1 MSQINAPER
10 VTQNHV
16 IRFFSDK
23 LHYTYLGDLHDR
35 ENSNIMPE
43 RLQAWLSGRGYS
55 ERLINGAIDQLQR
68 MANDLSQGL
77 YYANQQVYS
86 LLKYGAKVNDDNGQP
101 VTVYFLDFD
110 EPGKNDF
117 AIAEEVTVVMSN
129 TKRPDLVVYV
139 NGIALAVLELKKS
152 TISVSDGIRQNLTN
166 QREHFIDRF
175 FTTVQY
181 CMAGNTSEGLRYGTL
196 MTPEKK
202 YLEWKEDGFEYH
214 LEELSLNDLDIADVC
229 AGIDEKLDRQLYAMF
244 QKTV

>member
-1 MSQINAPER
+1 MYPINAPER

-35 ENSNIMPE
+35 ENSNLMPE
-43 RLQAWLSGRGYS
+43 RLRAWLSGRGYS
-55 ERLINGAIDQLQR
+55 ERLISGAIDRLQR
-68 MANDLSQGL
+68 AANDLSQGL

-129 TKRPDLVVYV
+129 TKRPDL
-139 NGIALAVLELKKS
+139 S
-152 TISVSDGIRQNLTN
+152 TGSPWQCWNSKRARSLSPT
-166 QREHFIDRF
+166 
-175 FTTVQY
+175 
-181 CMAGNTSEGLRYGTL
+181 AYGR
-196 MTPEKK
+196 
-202 YLEWKEDGFEYH
+202 
-214 LEELSLNDLDIADVC
+214 I
-229 AGIDEKLDRQLYAMF
+229 
-244 QKTV
+244 